1 MKKGLLLILIVLLVT
16 GCSKLSSDN
25 MDTTVNGIVTS
36 KIKTNRVSNSYK
48 YYLPLGVTHLMDYEF
63 NGELQYKNNY
73 LYMYVDIISYNYKN
87 NLNFDQKGEYN
98 YYFKSLNNNGFIGVN
113 KLEDGRYY
121 GTVVYNYAK
130 IEFYSD
136 KEDLYDTLAVSLI
149 ILSSI
154 EYNDAAI
161 SNLINVSGS
170 KDVLYEIDK
179 PKDTESKF
187 FQYLEEYV
195 SDEDVYEKLPDE

>member
-1 MKKGLLLILIVLLVT
+1 
-16 GCSKLSSDN
+16 
-25 MDTTVNGIVTS
+25 
-36 KIKTNRVSNSYK
+36 
-48 YYLPLGVTHLMDYEF
+48 
-63 NGELQYKNNY
+63 
-73 LYMYVDIISYNYKN
+73 MYVDIISYNYKN

-130 IEFYSD
+130 KEFYSD